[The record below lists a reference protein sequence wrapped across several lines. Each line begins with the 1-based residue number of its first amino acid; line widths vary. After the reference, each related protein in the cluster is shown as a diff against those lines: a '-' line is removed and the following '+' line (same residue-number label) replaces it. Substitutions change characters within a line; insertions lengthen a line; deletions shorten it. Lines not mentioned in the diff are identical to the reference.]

1 MIYPGRIALM
11 SMAAIALGLTVYKRI
26 YIIAVTAITLLF
38 LLNTASDAA
47 SFRLHGMTAQE
58 MFSNS
63 KAAAL
68 ANAVCK
74 GEVSEINSL
83 AHSGADVNY
92 RGKGA
97 FLLSFGRCPVTTTR
111 GCRHY

>member
-1 MIYPGRIALM
+1 MTI
-11 SMAAIALGLTVYKRI
+11 YKRI
-26 YIIAVTAITLLF
+26 YIVAAAVLSLIF
-38 LLNTASDAA
+38 LLNTASDAHT
-47 SFRLHGMTAQE
+47 FRLHGMKAQE
-58 MFSNS
+58 VLVNP

-68 ANAVCK
+68 AEAACR
-74 GEVSEINSL
+74 GDISEINSL